1 RCDTQN
7 ADISTSQAPV
17 VTHRCEK
24 SWGVRRGPACES
36 PSLRGFL
43 SPRAARGYS
52 RRQLLANAAIAA
64 SRVFS
69 PASRALALRR
79 GEILLPRGWN
89 LMSPYRIVP
98 TRTQDCPLHLFKRNA
113 PAGPELGFR

>member
-79 GEILLPRGWN
+79 GDILLPRGWN
-89 LMSPYRIVP
+89 LMPPVRVLPS
-98 TRTQDCPLHLFKRNA
+98 RN
-113 PAGPELGFR
+113 PEFPFDFF